1 MKEKIMKNALKNNN
15 VRFIL
20 IGKING
26 LSEQS
31 KKAGSRF
38 KEAKTPEKRYSLYY
52 RKQVIGANTRD
63 HLLAYAFLRGISY
76 HKIETKCGED
86 NKPKPDKIFKIIEQH
101 APNYIPYNPYDKSG
115 GVNYSVKVEDVV
127 MWLNGDE

>member
-1 MKEKIMKNALKNNN
+1 MKNALKNNN
-15 VRFIL
+15 VRFVL

-31 KKAGSRF
+31 KKTRIRF

-52 RKQVIGANTRD
+52 RKRVIGTNSRH

-76 HKIETKCGED
+76 HKIEAKCDESNSPIAND
-86 NKPKPDKIFKIIEQH
+86 IFKIVEQH

-115 GVNYSVKVEDVV
+115 GISYSVKVEDVIS
-127 MWLNGDE
+127 WLDGDK